1 MANIQVKQVQGA
13 TFAAKGVS
21 KHWTMMDGPEQ
32 FGGSDAASKPMEL
45 VLFGL
50 GGCTAMDV
58 VSLLKKMRVD
68 YDDFRIDIDYERAE
82 DHPKVYTRIEM
93 TYHFYGKE
101 LPESKLE
108 KAVSLSKD
116 RYCSVSAML
125 SKSAEIT
132 AKIEVHET
140 A

>member
-1 MANIQVKQVQGA
+1 MAEVTVKQVQGA
-13 TFAAKGVS
+13 TFAVKG
-21 KHWTMMDGPEQ
+21 KTNHWTVIDGPEQ

-58 VSLLKKMRVD
+58 VSLLKKMRIDV
-68 YDDFRIDIDYERAE
+68 DDFKIDIDHERAE
-82 DHPKVYTRIEM
+82 DHPKVYTKIDM
-93 TYHFYGKE
+93 TYHFYGKS
-101 LPESKLE
+101 LPVAKLE

-125 SKSAEIT
+125 SKTAEIT
-132 AKIEVHET
+132 AKVEVHET
-140 A
+140 E